1 MERPEEHVKVSALT
15 EGHGGGPLILPRN
28 RFSNFIDAIVVR
40 AGDAASWLWP
50 LLIVV
55 VVVNVFARY
64 VLGMGSIMMEEI
76 QWHIYAVGF
85 LIGLSYCA
93 DIDRHVRVDVLAEHW
108 PLRRRAWIEL
118 AGLLFFML
126 PFVLV
131 IAIWSVP
138 YVVSSWDFKEVSTAP
153 GGLPY
158 RWVLKSF
165 MVIGMGLLA
174 LTAISRI
181 TRCTTLLFNFPRPL
195 AENAR

>member
-1 MERPEEHVKVSALT
+1 MV
-15 EGHGGGPLILPRN
+15 LPRN
-28 RFSNFIDAIVVR
+28 RFSNVADAIVVR

-50 LLIVV
+50 ILIGV

-64 VLGMGSIMMEEI
+64 VLGMGSIMLEEI

-108 PLRRRAWIEL
+108 SPRTRAWIEL
-118 AGLLFFML
+118 FGIALFMF
-126 PFVLV
+126 PFVLI
-131 IAIWSVP
+131 IAIESVP
-138 YVVSSWDFKEVSTAP
+138 YVKSAWDFGEVSTAP

-165 MVIGMGLLA
+165 MVIGMALLA
-174 LTAISRI
+174 LAAFSRL
-181 TRCTTLLFNFPRPL
+181 TRCTTLLFGFPRPL
-195 AENAR
+195 EEREA

>member
-1 MERPEEHVKVSALT
+1 MERPEEHLQAPLAVS
-15 EGHGGGPLILPRN
+15 HGGGPFVLPRN
-28 RFSNFIDAIVVR
+28 RLSNVIDALIVR

-50 LLIVV
+50 ILIAV

-64 VLGMGSIMMEEI
+64 VLGIGSIMLEEV

-108 PLRRRAWIEL
+108 SPRTRAWIEL
-118 AGLLFFML
+118 AGLAFFML
-126 PFVLV
+126 PFVL
-131 IAIWSVP
+131 ILAIESVP
-138 YVVSSWDFKEVSTAP
+138 YVKSAWDFGEVSTAP

-165 MVIGMGLLA
+165 MVIGMALLA
-174 LTAISRI
+174 LAAFSRL
-181 TRCTTLLFNFPRPL
+181 TRCTTLLFGFPRPL
-195 AENAR
+195 QERDR